1 MRTDRQTDMTKLT
14 VAFRKFANAIKDVTV
29 QILRTD
35 MCADRWLCSSW
46 DTSGFRRLS
55 VLCPAPQ
62 KLRTLHCV
70 RQFGY
75 EEDFGSHVPSPLSP
89 PVCMFG
95 NLTEQ
100 VRLLFRYIERLLTA
114 TSTPLNMY
122 SICRFSCICEGKDQ
136 DDLPSLLSCVMEA
149 ECVYVCVCPVNS
161 ATHICLKITHD
172 LCVTIIDTVTTF
184 E

>member
-1 MRTDRQTDMTKLT
+1 MRTRPKMWRYKSFVLICVKIDGS
-14 VAFRKFANAIKDVTV
+14 A
-29 QILRTD
+29 LRGTH
-35 MCADRWLCSSW
+35 LVSEGSQCS
-46 DTSGFRRLS
+46 L
-55 VLCPAPQ
+55 LPPQ

-75 EEDFGSHVPSPLSP
+75 EEDFCSHVPSPPLP

-95 NLTEQ
+95 NLREQ

-122 SICRFSCICEGKDQ
+122 SICRYSCICEGKDQ

-161 ATHICLKITHD
+161 ATHICLKITYD
-172 LCVTIIDTVTTF
+172 LCGTIIDTVTTF